1 MVTINF
7 SFDINGRYEYPVLT
21 LCNID
26 RTQMYIMESVKDLV
40 ITPRF
45 NAVSDMSFTI
55 YKEYNGIQNEY
66 YDYAVKNRLVYVEGW
81 GYWIIYNITEV
92 NEGGIPYK
100 TLNLYSYEYVLNY
113 KNINLLNGTYKFY
126 DLLQPEET
134 LLYKLFENIPNWK
147 IGHVDTNLMNLY
159 RTFDIPESTLYGF
172 LMEDVSK
179 SYQCIFLFD
188 IETLTVNVYE
198 PKNIPKETEIVITF
212 DNIAKNIT
220 LEELADDI
228 VTVLGVNGADN
239 LSINVVN
246 PLGNNKIYNLD
257 YYKSPDWI
265 SDRALVEKINAWE
278 NRIEEQRKPYSDL
291 LQTLKKQNFDL
302 LKLQAQLATLEAE
315 LSALEVV
322 RKNLLPDDKESP
334 SYDDQMEEFRQKTD
348 EINAKEEEIKNKKA
362 EIEAKQKEKDTTN
375 EALKAIND
383 ELKIENYFT
392 REEQIFLSDF
402 LIEQTYTDSNF
413 VVTDD
418 MKIPA
423 DLNEDSYILT
433 TTGLKKVK
441 DLLDTDVIIDE
452 QYIANQLLEQGMQ
465 ISKQLSQPQFQF
477 SLESTNFL
485 FQERFLPFI
494 KQLELGSIIN
504 IEIKD
509 GDWAYPLLHEMT
521 INYDDPTNFS
531 MTFSNR
537 FRLSDAEWTFAE
549 LHNETVKTTT
559 QVGTGLQIAKEP
571 VLNGSVSEF
580 EKYMNGTLS
589 AANQQI
595 QSTVDNE
602 ITIGSFGLRGRKKND
617 EEATGY
623 DPHQLWINNN
633 LICMTDDNWQSTK
646 LAIGFINGV
655 YSVNAEVIAGTLI
668 AGSQLTISNESNS
681 FVVDANGVKID
692 NASVTITTASNQI
705 ILNPDVGIKLQKK
718 NGENWEDKLY
728 FSSNGD
734 LNFSGKLTAATGVF
748 SGTVEAGTINSSEI
762 YGSYIEGGEI
772 IGSSID
778 GGSVSGST
786 IYFGSGKSGATLKGS
801 GSSGATLTC
810 NNGVFTIMAKP
821 TAGTDAYV
829 NILGNLVLGSG
840 DSWAGIDMSD
850 SSQSSGYL
858 LAGGGE
864 SGENDNF
871 SIYARHG
878 VYGHERIKTRT
889 VLESEGSLWVETG
902 IKFAGEWLYSW
913 SGIKSYLGG
922 RSTRNIA
929 YTDAVNGLTY
939 NLIFENGILMGWEEI
954 G

>member
-1 MVTINF
+1 M
-7 SFDINGRYEYPVLT
+7 
-21 LCNID
+21 
-26 RTQMYIMESVKDLV
+26 
-40 ITPRF
+40 
-45 NAVSDMSFTI
+45 
-55 YKEYNGIQNEY
+55 
-66 YDYAVKNRLVYVEGW
+66 
-81 GYWIIYNITEV
+81 
-92 NEGGIPYK
+92 
-100 TLNLYSYEYVLNY
+100 
-113 KNINLLNGTYKFY
+113 
-126 DLLQPEET
+126 
-134 LLYKLFENIPNWK
+134 
-147 IGHVDTNLMNLY
+147 
-159 RTFDIPESTLYGF
+159 
-172 LMEDVSK
+172 
-179 SYQCIFLFD
+179 
-188 IETLTVNVYE
+188 
-198 PKNIPKETEIVITF
+198 
-212 DNIAKNIT
+212 
-220 LEELADDI
+220 
-228 VTVLGVNGADN
+228 
-239 LSINVVN
+239 
-246 PLGNNKIYNLD
+246 
-257 YYKSPDWI
+257 
-265 SDRALVEKINAWE
+265 
-278 NRIEEQRKPYSDL
+278 
-291 LQTLKKQNFDL
+291 
-302 LKLQAQLATLEAE
+302 
-315 LSALEVV
+315 EVV

-580 EKYMNGTLS
+580 EKYMNGTLT

-692 NASVTITTASNQI
+692 NASMTITTASNQI

-840 DSWAGIDMSD
+840 DSWAGIDMSN